1 MGSLSQGTLFILV
14 YTQEDELVAIT
25 EMLAVD
31 PDAWDATWESVSLF
45 THVFCA
51 AFVVGR
57 LFHMLQ
63 DDLLCLTW
71 LARTLPEFNRV
82 GL

>member
-45 THVFCA
+45 THVFLCCFRGGQ
-51 AFVVGR
+51 AFSHV
-57 LFHMLQ
+57 
-63 DDLLCLTW
+63 
-71 LARTLPEFNRV
+71 AR
-82 GL
+82 